1 MLPLELQSSTVL
13 GLAAVRAASLLL
25 LLLIAAEAG
34 AQLDVN
40 ARWGIETEA
49 LGNLDEVKLVH
60 IEHSAKG
67 VRGICLEIR
76 TVTILGRL
84 HKCVSI
90 RVTQI
95 NEMGKIAYLVEVVV
109 LADELLQLRLH
120 IDNLGSREL
129 ELHNRHT
136 SILEVLQETNLGRLE
151 EHQTATLAF
160 GTTGGTSDTVNV
172 VTRIIRRIELD
183 NPIDSG
189 DLEFKSVME

>member
-13 GLAAVRAASLLL
+13 GLAAVRAATLLL

-60 IEHSAKG
+60 VEHSAKG
-67 VRGICLEIR
+67 VRGVCLEIR

-84 HKCVSI
+84 HQCVSI

-95 NEMGKIAYLVEVVV
+95 RG
-109 LADELLQLRLH
+109 
-120 IDNLGSREL
+120 G
-129 ELHNRHT
+129 
-136 SILEVLQETNLGRLE
+136 GR
-151 EHQTATLAF
+151 
-160 GTTGGTSDTVNV
+160 
-172 VTRIIRRIELD
+172 
-183 NPIDSG
+183 
-189 DLEFKSVME
+189 